1 MVYVCRI
8 FKRSLFQNSYLPG
21 DGEEE
26 GDVETREEDQMMF
39 LEPVV
44 IKKANNKNKIEL
56 ANVCKYTGKQSGIVY
71 CPTLHFILFVRCW
84 CQGLQM
90 CTVIICSKVQFL
102 NVDDHLSNTLYLQ
115 SSKRECRCVSPP

>member
-56 ANVCKYTGKQSGIVY
+56 ANVCKYTGKQSGIV
-71 CPTLHFILFVRCW
+71 PH
-84 CQGLQM
+84 
-90 CTVIICSKVQFL
+90 CTSFCLSDVGARDSKCAL
-102 NVDDHLSNTLYLQ
+102 
-115 SSKRECRCVSPP
+115 